1 MNAKIGDSLSQA
13 CQQSLRIMFYVFLP
27 LLVLLI
33 AISLSCILAFFIIKV
48 VGDVVHFQNIISRST
63 QFLLILSIFPTMK
76 LLNIDKEQ
84 LGFAARPIFFKQLG
98 QGLVLGLFTLLPIF
112 VVLYVAKINVFD
124 STIQWTVGLVVTK
137 LVYSLL
143 LALIISLIE
152 EPLFRGILI
161 TGLSKKIPIVLA
173 IIVSAVYYAALH
185 FLSNNNVVISA
196 QDVHLFSGFAL
207 LGGAFANVFNPIMFS
222 SFLSLMTVGIFLGI
236 VRTQIKT
243 SLGLCIGCHACW
255 VWQIKMS
262 KSLFDTN
269 MLSDYLYLVGSYDKI
284 IGPLVTVWLILE
296 IVKYF
301 ICRHYIL
308 SKR

>member
-1 MNAKIGDSLSQA
+1 MNAKIGSVMLQT
-13 CQQSLRIMFYVFLP
+13 CQQSLRIAFYALVP
-27 LLVLLI
+27 LLVLLV
-33 AISLSCILAFFIIKV
+33 AISLSCLLAFFVIKG
-48 VGDVVHFQNIISRST
+48 VGDIVPFQKIISKST
-63 QFLLILSIFPTMK
+63 QLLLILSIFPTMK

-84 LGFAARPIFFKQLG
+84 LGFAARPIFLKQLG
-98 QGLVLGLFTLLPIF
+98 QGLVLGLLTLLPIF
-112 VVLYVAKINVFD
+112 VILYIAKINVLD
-124 STIQWTVGLVVTK
+124 TTVHWTLGLIVAK
-137 LVYSLL
+137 LAYSLF

-161 TGLSKKIPIVLA
+161 TGLSKKMPVVLA
-173 IIVSAVYYAALH
+173 IIISAIYYASLH
-185 FLSNNNVVISA
+185 FLDNNIVIPA

-222 SFLSLMTVGIFLGI
+222 SILSLMTVGIFLGI

-269 MLSDYLYLVGSYDKI
+269 MLSDYLYLVGNYDGI
-284 IGPLVTVWLILE
+284 IGSLVTGWLTLE

-301 ICRHYIL
+301 IYRHYIL

>member
-1 MNAKIGDSLSQA
+1 
-13 CQQSLRIMFYVFLP
+13 
-27 LLVLLI
+27 
-33 AISLSCILAFFIIKV
+33 
-48 VGDVVHFQNIISRST
+48 
-63 QFLLILSIFPTMK
+63 
-76 LLNIDKEQ
+76 
-84 LGFAARPIFFKQLG
+84 
-98 QGLVLGLFTLLPIF
+98 
-112 VVLYVAKINVFD
+112 
-124 STIQWTVGLVVTK
+124 VTK

-161 TGLSKKIPIVLA
+161 TGLSKKLPVALA

-196 QDVHLFSGFAL
+196 QDVHLFSGFTL
-207 LGGAFANVFNPIMFS
+207 LGGAFANVFNPIMLS

-284 IGPLVTVWLILE
+284 IGPLVTGWLIIE

-301 ICRHYIL
+301 VYQYYIL

>member
-1 MNAKIGDSLSQA
+1 LNAKIGSVMLQT
-13 CQQSLRIMFYVFLP
+13 CQQSLRIAFYALVP
-27 LLVLLI
+27 LLVLLV
-33 AISLSCILAFFIIKV
+33 AISLSCLLAFFVIKG
-48 VGDVVHFQNIISRST
+48 VGDVVPFQKIISKST
-63 QFLLILSIFPTMK
+63 QLLLILSIFPTMK

-84 LGFAARPIFFKQLG
+84 LGFAARPIFLKQLG
-98 QGLVLGLFTLLPIF
+98 QGLVLGLLTLLPIF
-112 VVLYVAKINVFD
+112 VILYIAKINVLD
-124 STIQWTVGLVVTK
+124 TTVHWTLGLIVAK
-137 LVYSLL
+137 LAYSLF

-161 TGLSKKIPIVLA
+161 TGLSKKMPVVLA
-173 IIVSAVYYAALH
+173 IIISAIYYASLH
-185 FLSNNNVVISA
+185 FLDNNIVIPA

-236 VRTQIKT
+236 VRTQMKT

-269 MLSDYLYLVGSYDKI
+269 MFSDYLYLVGNYDGI
-284 IGPLVTVWLILE
+284 IGSLVTGWLTLE

-301 ICRHYIL
+301 IYRHYIL